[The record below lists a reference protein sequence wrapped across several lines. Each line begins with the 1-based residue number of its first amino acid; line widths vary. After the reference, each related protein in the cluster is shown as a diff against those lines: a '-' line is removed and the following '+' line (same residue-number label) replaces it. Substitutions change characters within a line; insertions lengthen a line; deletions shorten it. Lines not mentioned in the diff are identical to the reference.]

1 MKLIRITSI
10 YGEIFFRKEIRR
22 DKNGIYT
29 DQGYVPFSD
38 IKYVDIIGDIDE
50 ERD

>member
-10 YGEIFFRKEIRR
+10 YNEIFFRKEIGR

-29 DQGYVPFSD
+29 TEGYIPLED
-38 IKYVDIIGDIDE
+38 IKHIDIIGDIDE